1 MGQIKFGNIILLRVY
16 APIRYDLE
24 TGLKHKS
31 GKKHQFDSI
40 LIDLKMTLKYFKTM
54 LSHILV
60 KVKKIIDLLGYKIRL
75 ARFRSMCRV
84 VFNRFKVTLIQYST
98 GEVNKNELK
107 EILNAKP
114 VIVEVGAHNG
124 SDTVQFALIFPE
136 ATIYAF
142 EAFPINFYQLL
153 KNCQDFKNIIP
164 VSAALSNYNG
174 VSIFHQSS
182 GGSDGSGSILNPT
195 GHLEK
200 FPTVIFRKEDKIQVP
215 TITLDTYFSA
225 KSISR
230 VDLIWIDVQGA
241 EKLVFEGGKELL
253 KVTCYVY
260 LEVSAVSYYEGALT
274 YKDMELYMAKLG
286 FKVIQEF
293 LPPEYNGDGNVLLK
307 NLLFP

>member
-107 EILNAKP
+107 EYT
-114 VIVEVGAHNG
+114 
-124 SDTVQFALIFPE
+124 DWLI
-136 ATIYAF
+136 T
-142 EAFPINFYQLL
+142 N
-153 KNCQDFKNIIP
+153 
-164 VSAALSNYNG
+164 
-174 VSIFHQSS
+174 
-182 GGSDGSGSILNPT
+182 
-195 GHLEK
+195 
-200 FPTVIFRKEDKIQVP
+200 RK
-215 TITLDTYFSA
+215 LGF
-225 KSISR
+225 
-230 VDLIWIDVQGA
+230 
-241 EKLVFEGGKELL
+241 
-253 KVTCYVY
+253 
-260 LEVSAVSYYEGALT
+260 SAVSRSECAKITIEWLEEFERVLRHKKITEILRKETYEDVFITDPGL
-274 YKDMELYMAKLG
+274 
-286 FKVIQEF
+286 
-293 LPPEYNGDGNVLLK
+293 
-307 NLLFP
+307 